1 MGIAS
6 EHVWF
11 DTSELICIELKK
23 LVRTKL
29 NSTKCETNAK
39 KLRSLHDPEI
49 VISHCNCS
57 LWAVSFHAIC
67 VAHSITS
74 DDLDCPQS
82 DQVFFLGLHNHS
94 SSSQAD
100 HSFVDV
106 GARTVHSIL
115 AKPSSCPKCQ
125 WFWYKL
131 THQWQSLCLSFP
143 CNQLHCRCSPI
154 IFFCFWHMWKKP
166 SLSW

>member
-1 MGIAS
+1 MKTLEHVDNFICKFCMGIAI

-23 LVRTKL
+23 IGL
-29 NSTKCETNAK
+29 NKVEFNQVQTNAK
-39 KLRSLHDPEI
+39 KLWSLHDPEI

-57 LWAVSFHAIC
+57 LWAVSFHVIC

-100 HSFVDV
+100 HSFLDV
-106 GARTVHSIL
+106 FLTLEPGQSI
-115 AKPSSCPKCQ
+115 Q
-125 WFWYKL
+125 F
-131 THQWQSLCLSFP
+131 
-143 CNQLHCRCSPI
+143 
-154 IFFCFWHMWKKP
+154 
-166 SLSW
+166 

>member
-6 EHVWF
+6 GHVWF
-11 DTSELICIELKK
+11 DTSEFICIELKRIGSNK
-23 LVRTKL
+23 VEFNQVR
-29 NSTKCETNAK
+29 NKCE
-39 KLRSLHDPEI
+39 KLRSLHNPEI

-57 LWAVSFHAIC
+57 LWAVSFHVIC

-100 HSFVDV
+100 PSFVDV

-125 WFWYKL
+125 
-131 THQWQSLCLSFP
+131 
-143 CNQLHCRCSPI
+143 
-154 IFFCFWHMWKKP
+154 
-166 SLSW
+166 